1 MPKYSM
7 TRKVPYS
14 VDQVFAIAAD
24 VEQYKRFL
32 PLVKRSIVRSKE
44 MMPDGRETMDAELS
58 VTYKKLGIEEK
69 LQSTVIVDKANRKIS
84 ASSAQ
89 GPVKRLEA
97 EWIITETEPGS
108 SDITFNVDY
117 ELKSKTLQFVLSGMF
132 DMMVRKVMGAFE
144 SRARELYGKAGAKAD
159 V

>member
-7 TRKVPYS
+7 TRKVPYT
-14 VDQVFAIAAD
+14 VDQVFAIASD
-24 VEQYKRFL
+24 VAQYKQFL
-32 PLVKRSIVRSKE
+32 PLVRRSIVRSRDKLA
-44 MMPDGRETMDAELS
+44 DGRETLDAELV

-69 LQSTVIVDKANRKIS
+69 LQSTVIVDASQHRIS

-97 EWIITETEPGS
+97 EWVITAADAGS

-132 DMMVRKVMGAFE
+132 DMMVRKVMNAFE
-144 SRARELYGKAGAKAD
+144 ARALGLYGKADA
-159 V
+159 